1 MLPTP
6 HTFYRLAELHHSH
19 LRAEFHRLRQASK
32 SPTRLTSL
40 APMAWDHLQHWVTHW
55 CPNVRWPRP
64 WRWSSP

>member
-19 LRAEFHRLRQASK
+19 LRVEFRRMRQGAK
-32 SPTRLTSL
+32 SPTRLSPF
-40 APMAWDHLQHWVTHW
+40 APTAWDHLQHWAARW
-55 CPNVRWPRP
+55 RSNVRWPRP